1 MRNNWETQAQQE
13 FLLLAPERMP
23 RVRLFRRQVMV
34 AQTDGRWMKA
44 GIKGQCDLYGLLR
57 GGGHIEIELKSYG
70 GTLSKEQI
78 RWQAFCSSW
87 GVPHVVLRGELNEA
101 PEAASVRWC
110 GALNAFLGEIG
121 ARATPTLRPT
131 GE

>member
-1 MRNNWETQAQQE
+1 MRNNWETQAQQH
-13 FLLLAPERMP
+13 FLLLAPERSP

-70 GTLSKEQI
+70 GTLSPEQI
-78 RWQAFCSSW
+78 RWQAFCGSW
-87 GVPHVVLRGELNEA
+87 GVPHVVLRGDVGEA
-101 PEAASVRWC
+101 PETAAGRWC
-110 GALNAFLGEIG
+110 GALNAFLDECSV
-121 ARATPTLRPT
+121 RAATTLRPT
-131 GE
+131 GD